1 MKTTLITLAMALATF
16 ATTAVAADPVLSPK
30 ARELRGNAPLRGGT
44 EVRLA
49 LDFARGKA
57 ANAPNVVVAGAA
69 KDRDLVR
76 EERAVVYTG
85 KNALRDTRGFEI
97 APVK

>member
-16 ATTAVAADPVLSPK
+16 ATTALAGEPALSPK
-30 ARELRGNAPLRGGT
+30 ARELRGNVPLRAGN
-44 EVRLA
+44 EVSLA
-49 LDFARGKA
+49 FDFARGKA
-57 ANAPNVVVAGAA
+57 ANAPNAVLCGTA

-76 EERAVVYTG
+76 EQRAIVYTG
-85 KNALRDTRGFEI
+85 KNPLRDTRGFEI